1 MTVRTLG
8 KQFKYQVV
16 NAKVVEVHTAIAPE
30 ENLHGVL
37 IKSLFNTSID
47 YVYVYGPVK
56 PLNRDDT
63 TCVRFPRDC
72 VIYNDYFV
80 PAGNGVYF
88 LAPDTYTANLRISWD
103 FLNADG
109 SVA

>member
-1 MTVRTLG
+1 MTIRTLG
-8 KQFKYQVV
+8 KQFKYQTVSGRV
-16 NAKVVEVHTAIAPE
+16 QEVHTVIAPE
-30 ENLHGVL
+30 ENLHGLL
-37 IKSLFNTSID
+37 IRSLHNASWD

-56 PLNRDDT
+56 PLDRKDA

-88 LAPDTYTANLRISWD
+88 LAPNEYTNNMNISWD
-103 FLNADG
+103 FLSADG